1 MAPVPMLPL
10 SENMLIRG
18 LHEAIEKLN
27 EQYEKE
33 NRKEERI
40 DQKGRNI
47 VFHSWLFKL
56 VR

>member
-1 MAPVPMLPL
+1 
-10 SENMLIRG
+10 

-27 EQYEKE
+27 GQYEKE
-33 NRKEERI
+33 NRKDEKI